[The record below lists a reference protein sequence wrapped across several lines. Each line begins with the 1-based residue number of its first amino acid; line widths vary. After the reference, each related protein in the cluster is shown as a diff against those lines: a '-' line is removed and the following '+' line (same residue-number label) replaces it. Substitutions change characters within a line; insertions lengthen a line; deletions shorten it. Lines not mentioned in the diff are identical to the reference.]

1 MGPAQGWRE
10 TIPEPEAYRPPPGLS
25 NTERAR
31 EQDDAAGGRD
41 RRLVT
46 LTGNRV
52 ALASVALRLLPRT
65 RRIYAYL
72 RWSDGGKTNERY
84 ICEVTHSARR
94 ENLAA
99 AWDQVQALRLIHGA
113 GRNN

>member
-1 MGPAQGWRE
+1 MGSASGWRE
-10 TIPEPEAYRPPPGLS
+10 AIPEPEAYRSPPGHS
-25 NTERAR
+25 NSERAR
-31 EQDDAAGGRD
+31 EQDEAAGGRD
-41 RRLVT
+41 GRLVM

-84 ICEVTHSARR
+84 ICEVTHSSRR

-99 AWDQVQALRLIHGA
+99 AWGEVHALRLTQQT
-113 GRNN
+113 GRDA

>member
-10 TIPEPEAYRPPPGLS
+10 TVPEPEAYRPPPGLS

-31 EQDDAAGGRD
+31 EQDEAAGGRE
-41 RRLVT
+41 RRLVR
-46 LTGNRV
+46 LSEDRV

-84 ICEVTHSARR
+84 ICEVTHSSRR

-99 AWDQVQALRLIHGA
+99 AWDQVRALRLTYGA
-113 GRNN
+113 GRDI